1 MLMCTFSRVTMMLRY
16 GHSMHAGLAPTPL
29 APLSTR
35 YGELLKKW
43 HGASLQQSYVGRRGV
58 PLLCQRSR
66 GKKLSQHHH
75 VGMLIPL
82 ACRGGI
88 QIAFPTFNKSRELP
102 QHGFMDKM
110 QWSLADS
117 SIGPKSAEDPA
128 PHVTFV
134 TRSNEQTMKLW
145 PHQFEASYSVSCL
158 ASVVEQARQEAWAA
172 KCLLSFVKCTA
183 GGRTWQHDG
192 LVW

>member
-1 MLMCTFSRVTMMLRY
+1 MLT
-16 GHSMHAGLAPTPL
+16 
-29 APLSTR
+29 
-35 YGELLKKW
+35 LL
-43 HGASLQQSYVGRRGV
+43 V
-58 PLLCQRSR
+58 
-66 GKKLSQHHH
+66 
-75 VGMLIPL
+75 
-82 ACRGGI
+82 CRGGI

-117 SIGPKSAEDPA
+117 SLGPQSAEDPS

-158 ASVVEQARQEAWAA
+158 AVVVRTGNTQKRR
-172 KCLLSFVKCTA
+172 CT
-183 GGRTWQHDG
+183 
-192 LVW
+192 

>member
-1 MLMCTFSRVTMMLRY
+1 MWTLD
-16 GHSMHAGLAPTPL
+16 
-29 APLSTR
+29 
-35 YGELLKKW
+35 
-43 HGASLQQSYVGRRGV
+43 
-58 PLLCQRSR
+58 
-66 GKKLSQHHH
+66 
-75 VGMLIPL
+75 

-102 QHGFMDKM
+102 QNGFMDKM

-117 SIGPKSAEDPA
+117 SIGPTSAEDPA

-158 ASVVEQARQEAWAA
+158 ALIPEQAILLQCCHQAKQETVA
-172 KCLLSFVKCTA
+172 S
-183 GGRTWQHDG
+183 
-192 LVW
+192 